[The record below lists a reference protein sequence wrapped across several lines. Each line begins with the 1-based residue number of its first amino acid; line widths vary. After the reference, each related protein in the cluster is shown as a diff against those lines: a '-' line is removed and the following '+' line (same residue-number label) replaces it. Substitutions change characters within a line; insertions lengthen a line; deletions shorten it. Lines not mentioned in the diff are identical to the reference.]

1 MLQPY
6 RLLLAEDHIIFRELI
21 KRSLKE
27 IPGLEVVGE
36 VSDGRELLESVE
48 SLNPHMVI
56 LDIGLPSLSGLDAAK
71 KIKEKHPEIKILLL
85 TMYKSRDHLTRA
97 LEVGVDGYLL
107 KEDAFKDLLT
117 AIGMIRA
124 GKSYLSKLL
133 HQQMLERFV
142 QKSRNKPRDAKPLS
156 PREIEVLK
164 CLAEGKSSKEIAA
177 SLLISEST
185 VRIHLRNI
193 KKRLL
198 TKTNVDL
205 VRYAL
210 KHGYSSLT

>member
-71 KIKEKHPEIKILLL
+71 KIKEKHPGIKILLL
-85 TMYKSRDHLTRA
+85 TMYKSRDHLARA

-117 AIGMIRA
+117 AIGLIRA
-124 GKSYLSKLL
+124 GKSYISKLL

-142 QKSRNKPRDAKPLS
+142 QKSRNKPSNSKPLS

-164 CLAEGKSSKEIAA
+164 YLAEGKSSKEIAA

-193 KKRLL
+193 KKKLF

-210 KHGYSSLT
+210 KHGYASLT

>member
-1 MLQPY
+1 LQPY

-71 KIKEKHPEIKILLL
+71 KIKEKHPGIKILLL
-85 TMYKSRDHLTRA
+85 TMYKSRDHLARA

-117 AIGMIRA
+117 AIGLIRA
-124 GKSYLSKLL
+124 GKSYISKLL

-142 QKSRNKPRDAKPLS
+142 QKSRNKPSNSKPLS

-164 CLAEGKSSKEIAA
+164 YLAEGKSSKEIAA

-193 KKRLL
+193 KKKLF

-210 KHGYSSLT
+210 KHGYASLT